1 MAKRLKLPVRSL
13 GSEVENPSL
22 ERLAS
27 WITDRHGQEGD
38 LLTYKLEESLS
49 CQEGVDIPAVGGRMY
64 SPRFR
69 EALPGPK
76 EGYLLE
82 EIILHPD
89 QLVADATHMITLRK
103 RLWFSIPAPHLL
115 SARDSSES
123 DSDERSYGAISAY
136 RQVMR
141 SMRDAGVQGHVL
153 LCDRVIEEELERLTG
168 RRQLVYC
175 ETADRQSLSLLLE
188 YQTIVVVP
196 ASRLDLV
203 LTMRDEFDIS
213 QVILVNPDP
222 EHLHSALREY
232 DPDTIVVGGYCRK
245 ECERYW
251 TQIIGRAEVTLSSPQ
266 P

>member
-1 MAKRLKLPVRSL
+1 MTKHLNLPVRSL

-38 LLTYKLEESLS
+38 LLTYKLEESLR
-49 CQEGVDIPAVGGRMY
+49 CQEGIDIPAVGGRMY
-64 SPRFR
+64 TSRFW
-69 EALPGPK
+69 EALPEPK
-76 EGYLLE
+76 EGHLLE
-82 EIILHPD
+82 ELIFHPD

-103 RLWFSIPAPHLL
+103 GLWFSIPAPHLL
-115 SARDSSES
+115 SARDPSER
-123 DSDERSYGAISAY
+123 DSDERSSEVLSAY
-136 RQVMR
+136 REVMR

-153 LCDRVIEEELERLTG
+153 LCDRVIEEELEKLTG

-175 ETADRQSLSLLLE
+175 ETADRKSLSLLLE
-188 YQTIVVVP
+188 YQAIMVVP

-203 LTMRDEFDIS
+203 LTMKDEFDIS

-222 EHLHSALREY
+222 GHLRSALREY

-245 ECERYW
+245 DCERYW
-251 TQIIGRAEVTLSSPQ
+251 TQICETAEVTLSSPQ